1 MYHFTDGGLRNV
13 WLKNGYV
20 ERETPYGRAVSFH
33 DLDGLIK
40 VICIALSQ
48 KPGKL
53 TGAEFRYLRN
63 GLLLSQKALG
73 QLMGCSEQ
81 AVAKWE
87 KQGRIPKAEDFLL
100 RLIYK
105 EMTEDVAETVAAVE
119 MLKAIDRVSN
129 SKIVVSEID
138 SGWESH
144 IAGPDEESQ
153 MRHADEN
160 ECEACMQ

>member
-20 ERETPYGRAVSFH
+20 ERDTPYGKAVSFH

-40 VICIALSQ
+40 AICLALTN

-73 QLMGCSEQ
+73 QLMGCTEQ

-105 EMTEDVAETVAAVE
+105 EQSNGNAETVAAVE
-119 MLKAIDRVSN
+119 TLKAIDRVSH
-129 SKIVVSEID
+129 SKIIVSEVEA
-138 SGWESH
+138 GWESH
-144 IAGPDEESQ
+144 IANADEELQ
-153 MRHADEN
+153 MKHEEEH
-160 ECEACMQ
+160 ECEACS